1 MSKLEELERRFK
13 AHKQVRAGAYNWQNF
28 AEVLLA
34 ALRESEADRQLERD
48 QTEMEQA
55 DNARLHAVVKAL
67 DQLVYSY
74 VDPTD
79 IYSEDNKTVQE
90 SLDRT
95 GQVIALEDK

>member
-48 QTEMEQA
+48 QTETEQA
-55 DNARLHAVVKAL
+55 DNARLRAAIEAQSCPLNCDGWQTPIRYNPFMCNCWKRA
-67 DQLVYSY
+67 
-74 VDPTD
+74 
-79 IYSEDNKTVQE
+79 
-90 SLDRT
+90 
-95 GQVIALEDK
+95 ALEGK